1 MLLVEII
8 LCTFHK
14 LESCCCPQVRGD
26 QCVTNILAL
35 RHLIDMNLF
44 DTGLEVAE
52 IARCGN

>member
-1 MLLVEII
+1 MLLVEFF
-8 LCTFHK
+8 LSTFHK
-14 LESCCCPQVRGD
+14 LESCCYHQVRGD
-26 QCVTNILAL
+26 KCVTNILAL

>member
-1 MLLVEII
+1 MLLVEFF

-14 LESCCCPQVRGD
+14 LESCCYHQVRGD
-26 QCVTNILAL
+26 KCVTNILAL
-35 RHLIDMNLF
+35 RHLIDMNIF